1 MALTMLEKTSDH
13 ADISAWPPAIAAE
26 FERERAN
33 NNPCVGTELL
43 SENERTRVWIIRLA
57 PGERVGFHR
66 HVLDYFWTC
75 VTGGR
80 GRQHVNDGKTVE
92 YTYAPGETRHETLR
106 RRRVQGARS
115 GKYRRQGDGLHD
127 RRIPR
132 QRQQADGA
140 SRTGAARRV
149 RRRLFACRR
158 LRGPGAVGLA
168 RNNNWLRGRAGRGM
182 VFSFDLLINAIVSG
196 ILIGAFYAAVTAG
209 VSLSFGILD
218 IVNIAHP
225 AFIIL
230 GSYIAYI
237 VNVSLGLDPILVSI
251 LATPAF
257 YVLGAGI
264 YQIYYV
270 SFEKRGQE
278 SLRGLAFFFG
288 LLFITEV
295 VLVLYFGVDY
305 RYVEAPYIGPTWHF
319 GFLDIPLRIL
329 VPSLVSLLMIAV
341 LQLVLTRTFIGRAI
355 MAVAQDQLALKLMA
369 VDPIRIKRIAF
380 GISIASASLAGAFL
394 IVIQPVEPSV
404 GREYIGRVFAICV
417 LGGMGSLPG
426 TVIAAMLV
434 GIVES
439 LTVDLLRP
447 VLGARGLVR
456 IFVADAGGAAGRPVG
471 TLDRAL
477 QTSSLSF
484 V

>member
-1 MALTMLEKTSDH
+1 
-13 ADISAWPPAIAAE
+13 
-26 FERERAN
+26 
-33 NNPCVGTELL
+33 
-43 SENERTRVWIIRLA
+43 
-57 PGERVGFHR
+57 
-66 HVLDYFWTC
+66 
-75 VTGGR
+75 
-80 GRQHVNDGKTVE
+80 
-92 YTYAPGETRHETLR
+92 
-106 RRRVQGARS
+106 
-115 GKYRRQGDGLHD
+115 
-127 RRIPR
+127 
-132 QRQQADGA
+132 
-140 SRTGAARRV
+140 
-149 RRRLFACRR
+149 
-158 LRGPGAVGLA
+158 
-168 RNNNWLRGRAGRGM
+168 M
-182 VFSFDLLINAIVSG
+182 VFSFDLLINAIISG

-230 GSYIAYI
+230 GSYIAYM
-237 VNVSLGLDPILVSI
+237 VNASLGLDPILVSI
-251 LATPAF
+251 LATPLF
-257 YVLGAGI
+257 YLLGAGI

-295 VLVLYFGVDY
+295 MLILYFGVDY

-319 GFLDIPLRIL
+319 GFVDIPLRIL
-329 VPSLVSLLMIAV
+329 VPSLVSLILIAA
-341 LQLVLTRTFIGRAI
+341 LQLMLSRTFTGRAI

-369 VDPIRIKRIAF
+369 VDPMRIKRIAF

-426 TVIAAMLV
+426 TVLAAMLV

-439 LTVDLLRP
+439 LTATFYGPSWAPAVSFGFLLLTLALRP
-447 VLGARGLVR
+447 AGLLGR
-456 IFVADAGGAAGRPVG
+456 
-471 TLDRAL
+471 
-477 QTSSLSF
+477 
-484 V
+484 